1 MTVPASSTVI
11 AEQATE
17 QDFTWKGSDE
27 FSDLGDRKD
36 LPPEPLPALTSPKRV
51 VLVRHGQSTWN
62 AEGRIQGSTDFAVL
76 TQKGQAQADTTR
88 GTVSDQPLLLLAS
101 HTTPHLPFMFSRC
114 SGMSFHNKVEDV
126 LQLLDDNFDM
136 LVHSPLA
143 RAKETAE
150 IIWGNR
156 KGKVHVLPSLREVD
170 LYSFQVGHLAALHNV
185 NPNRTC
191 VLLSRASFITCTE
204 QAFDVARRSSIH
216 DCQ

>member
-1 MTVPASSTVI
+1 MTAPASSTAI

-62 AEGRIQGSTDFAVL
+62 AEGRIQGSTDFSVL

-88 GTVSDQPLLLLAS
+88 GTVSHQLFLHATLKKTELLVLANL
-101 HTTPHLPFMFSRC
+101 HKRHKADLCM
-114 SGMSFHNKVEDV
+114 
-126 LQLLDDNFDM
+126 LQLLEDNFDM

-156 KGKVHVLPSLREVD
+156 RGKVHVLPSLREVD
-170 LYSFQVGHLAALHNV
+170 LYSFQVMHQSAL
-185 NPNRTC
+185 PE
-191 VLLSRASFITCTE
+191 SRLHACMH
-204 QAFDVARRSSIH
+204 A
-216 DCQ
+216 CM